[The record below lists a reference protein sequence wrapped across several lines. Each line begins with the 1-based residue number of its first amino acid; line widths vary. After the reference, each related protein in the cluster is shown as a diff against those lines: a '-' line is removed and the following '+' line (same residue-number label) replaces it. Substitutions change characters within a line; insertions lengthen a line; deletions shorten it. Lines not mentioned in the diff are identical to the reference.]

1 MKCQMCNGE
10 GGKIPHPENYGSYR
24 EDCPA
29 CNGTGEQ
36 APVDKIPVC
45 PKCESLN
52 QCQHCGHCTKCCSI
66 EIEAL
71 EAKLSV
77 ARAESDSVHKMFD
90 TEHEK
95 LLRVEKK
102 NKQLKADNERLAV
115 YEKAVLEIQKELY
128 NDTESRDWIK
138 YLRKNVEL
146 QAENKRLKD
155 ENMCDAC
162 LGTGD
167 PTSGKPCM
175 CGGSGKMSD
184 AAIYLREQMNRVDT
198 ENERYLAA
206 IKEFCDRS
214 KWAVDSWKKQDY
226 IAALFEIANQGKQ
239 VRDE

>member
-29 CNGTGEQ
+29 CHGTGKQ

-146 QAENKRLKD
+146 QAENERLRD
-155 ENMCDAC
+155 ESLRYAAC
-162 LGTGD
+162 LGT
-167 PTSGKPCM
+167 
-175 CGGSGKMSD
+175 
-184 AAIYLREQMNRVDT
+184 IRQMIPGLALENISPENVERYSQEVYAQF
-198 ENERYLAA
+198 EAKNERLKARVEELEDRIRVSMPYS
-206 IKEFCDRS
+206 CDR
-214 KWAVDSWKKQDY
+214 
-226 IAALFEIANQGKQ
+226 
-239 VRDE
+239 R